1 MLSSAVWLLEW
12 VGDGRGFRF
21 QYKHRR
27 PYLRNV
33 NPKKIWADPLYQ
45 FLLKGLGLYI
55 VWYIVYDQWLHPMGE
70 LDMFVIKTLEQAS
83 YFVLDTLGYVTLA
96 ASHVENIRTIGIDG
110 THGLWIGDP
119 CNGLT
124 LFALF
129 TGFVI
134 AYPGP
139 LKKKLWFIPMG
150 LIAIHAINIVRI
162 VALSLIIYYFP
173 DPEVLDFN
181 HTYTFTMLVYGFVF
195 WLWYLWAT
203 KLSGLE
209 ALKTESDEGEA

>member
-1 MLSSAVWLLEW
+1 MN
-12 VGDGRGFRF
+12 FR
-21 QYKHRR
+21 R
-27 PYLRNV
+27 
-33 NPKKIWADPLYQ
+33 IWADPLYR
-45 FLLKGLGLYI
+45 FLLKGLGLFI
-55 VWYIVYDQWLHPMGE
+55 LWYLIYDLWLHPQGSV
-70 LDMFVIKTLEQAS
+70 DMVVIRSLEQMS
-83 YFVLDTLGYVTLA
+83 YFLLEAMGYVTLE

-139 LKKKLWFIPMG
+139 LRKKLWFIPIG
-150 LIAIHAINIVRI
+150 IIAIHIINVFRI
-162 VALSLIIYYFP
+162 VGLSIIIYYFP
-173 DPEVLDFN
+173 DPAVLDFN

-195 WLWYLWAT
+195 FLWYVWAT
-203 KLSGLE
+203 RLSGLE
-209 ALKTESDEGEA
+209 ALQQEIDDENA